1 MPKTSDV
8 AEIDPLKFREV
19 MGHYPTGVAVV
30 TGIADDGEAIA
41 MVVGTFTSV
50 SLDPPLIAFLPT
62 KGSFTFAKLR
72 TAKGFTVNILANDQ
86 EGLCRQLARPAA
98 DKLANLNW
106 TPSTNGSPVLD
117 GVVASIDCSFH
128 SVTDAGDHDIVL
140 GAVKDLRVLRPVTPL
155 LFFQGGY
162 GGFVPRS
169 LMVSYDKELAS
180 AVTMAQTVRSS
191 MESLCEITG
200 AEVTAYARVGDD
212 VATVATVV
220 SEGMNHTAILGSR
233 FPLMLPM
240 GELFVAW
247 ANEEETT
254 KWVEKATDI
263 DEEVREFFIERL
275 AAIRERGWSYSLPAD
290 DDQELMNAIND
301 YNDAELTP
309 AGQRAIAKKISAAIN
324 RYQEV
329 DLNDLSGAGALTSV
343 VVPVKDAQGH
353 VQLVLRLA
361 QLPADLDAAVLQ
373 RWVDDMLKTA
383 AKASASIS
391 AGN

>member
-1 MPKTSDV
+1 MPTADDV

-41 MVVGTFTSV
+41 MVVGTFSSV
-50 SLDPPLIAFLPT
+50 SLDPPLAAFMPT
-62 KGSFTFAKLR
+62 KGSFTYGKLR
-72 TAKGFTVNILANDQ
+72 TSEGFTVNILANDQ

-98 DKLANLNW
+98 NKLADIAW
-106 TPSTNGSPVLD
+106 TPSINGSPVLE
-117 GVVASIDCSFH
+117 GVVATIDCSFH
-128 SVTDAGDHDIVL
+128 SITDAGDHDIVL
-140 GAVKDLRVLRPVTPL
+140 GAVQNLQVRRPVTPL

-169 LMVSYDKELAS
+169 LMVSYDKELAN
-180 AVTMAQTVRSS
+180 AVTLAQKVRFS
-191 MESLCEITG
+191 MENLCAITG

-212 VATVATVV
+212 IATVATVV
-220 SEGMNHTAILGSR
+220 SEGMNHTATLGSR

-240 GELFVAW
+240 GELFIAW
-247 ANEEETT
+247 ENEEEQA
-254 KWVEKATDI
+254 KWIAKAVDI
-263 DEEVREFFIERL
+263 DDEARDFFVGRLEV
-275 AAIRERGWSYSLPAD
+275 IRERGWSYSLSAD
-290 DDQELMNAIND
+290 NDQELIAAISD

-309 AGQRAIAKKISAAIN
+309 AGERAIAKKISAAIS

-329 DLNDLSGAGALTSV
+329 DLDDLADADSLTSV
-343 VVPVKDAQGH
+343 VVPVKDAQGR

-361 QLPADLDAAVLQ
+361 QLPANLDEAVLR
-373 RWVDDMLKTA
+373 RWVNEMRKTA
-383 AKASASIS
+383 AEASTSIS

>member
-1 MPKTSDV
+1 MPKTSDA
-8 AEIDPLKFREV
+8 AEIDPHKFREV
-19 MGHYPTGVAVV
+19 LGHYPTGVAVV

-50 SLDPPLIAFLPT
+50 SLDPPLVAFLPA
-62 KGSFTFAKLR
+62 KGSFTFGKLQ
-72 TAKGFTVNILANDQ
+72 TSKVFTVNILANDQ

-98 DKLANLNW
+98 NKLADITW
-106 TPSTNGSPVLD
+106 TPSSNGSPVLD
-117 GVVASIDCSFH
+117 GVVATIDCSFL
-128 SVTDAGDHDIVL
+128 SVTEAGDHNIAL
-140 GAVKDLRVLRPVTPL
+140 GAVEDLQVLRPVTPL

-162 GGFVPRS
+162 GGFIPRS
-169 LMVSYDKELAS
+169 LMVSYDRELAS

-191 MESLCEITG
+191 MENLCAITG

-212 VATVATVV
+212 IATVATVV

-247 ANEEETT
+247 ESNEQTM
-254 KWVEKATDI
+254 KWLDRATDI
-263 DEEVREFFIERL
+263 DEEVRRFFVERL
-275 AAIRERGWSYSLPAD
+275 ETIRERGWSYSLSAEN
-290 DDQELMNAIND
+290 DQEFFSAIND
-301 YNDAELTP
+301 YNGAELTP
-309 AGQRAIAKKISAAIN
+309 AGQRAIAKKISSAIN

-329 DLNDLSGAGALTSV
+329 DLDDLSDGGSLTSV
-343 VVPVKDAQGH
+343 VVPVKDDQGD

-361 QLPADLDAAVLQ
+361 QLPTELHAAVLQ
-373 RWVDDMLKTA
+373 RWVDDMLRA
-383 AKASASIS
+383 AAEASASIS

>member
-1 MPKTSDV
+1 MQKTSDA

-19 MGHYPTGVAVV
+19 LGHYPTGVAVV

-50 SLDPPLIAFLPT
+50 SLDPPLVAFLPT
-62 KGSFTFAKLR
+62 KGSFTFGKLQ
-72 TAKGFTVNILANDQ
+72 TSEGFTVNILANDQ

-98 DKLANLNW
+98 NKLADITW
-106 TPSTNGSPVLD
+106 TPSSNGSPVLD
-117 GVVASIDCSFH
+117 GVVATIDCSFH
-128 SVTDAGDHDIVL
+128 SVTEAGDHNIVL
-140 GAVKDLRVLRPVTPL
+140 GAVEDLQVLRPVTPL

-169 LMVSYDKELAS
+169 LIVSYDKELAS

-191 MESLCEITG
+191 MENLCAITG

-212 VATVATVV
+212 IATVATAV

-247 ANEEETT
+247 QGNEETT
-254 KWVEKATDI
+254 KWLDRATDI
-263 DEEVREFFIERL
+263 DEEVREFFVARL
-275 AAIRERGWSYSLPAD
+275 KAIRERGWSYSLSAD
-290 DDQELMNAIND
+290 NDQELHSAIND
-301 YNDAELTP
+301 YNEAELTP

-329 DLNDLSGAGALTSV
+329 DLDNLSEGGSLTSV
-343 VVPVKDAQGH
+343 VVPVKDSQGN

-361 QLPADLDAAVLQ
+361 QLPADLDAEVLQ
-373 RWVDDMLKTA
+373 GWVNDMLRTA
-383 AKASASIS
+383 AEAGTSIS